1 MGKSK
6 NGITFVSL
14 YLIVAIIML
23 IYSYLC
29 SGMYCGLVVLLPIM
43 PWPFVFER
51 FISDSFFI
59 FFILVALNSI
69 ILYYLGWLISLF
81 LRKINL
87 FQRKNR

>member
-1 MGKSK
+1 MDKSK
-6 NGITFVSL
+6 IGIIFVSL
-14 YLIVAIIML
+14 YLIVTIIML

-43 PWPFVFER
+43 PWPLVFER
-51 FISDSFFI
+51 FISDSFFV

-69 ILYYLGWLISLF
+69 ILYYLGWLVSLM

-87 FQRKNR
+87 PKMKK